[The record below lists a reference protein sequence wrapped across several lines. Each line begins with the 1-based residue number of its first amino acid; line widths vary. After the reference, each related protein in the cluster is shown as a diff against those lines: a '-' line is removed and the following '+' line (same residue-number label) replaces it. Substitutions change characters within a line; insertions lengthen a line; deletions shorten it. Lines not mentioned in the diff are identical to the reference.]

1 MFGMKVTIH
10 SWPFEGEASPEAVL
24 ATILAEGPREEKE
37 VEFTSTAPKG
47 TAKAAAVDRH

>member
-1 MFGMKVTIH
+1 MK
-10 SWPFEGEASPEAVL
+10 GRPESYEVVL
-24 ATILAEGPREEKE
+24 ATIILAEAGPREEKE